1 MKFRFTVFLAFIFI
15 LSSFTAVS
23 AQVDS
28 AIAQVTSSANFES
41 FVGGISGDGRFV
53 VFESRGD
60 IATENPRNADANL
73 EVFLFDYAQRR
84 IFQITDTKNLLVD
97 TTMPANL
104 NSNIKVSVVNTHPV
118 ISNDGKWIALSSN
131 ATCNFPGNG
140 TTQPQITNG
149 GTPAKFDPNITTVSR
164 SNPAVLTP
172 CYSGTVTTPV
182 SVLPN
187 DGNTEMWF
195 YRVPDV
201 ASVDI
206 SQGLELPFTDLN
218 VGTFIQATNTIPS
231 RTAVAGTASTAPVIA
246 DDNRNPAIND
256 NGGYVAF
263 MSNRDLKPCVTAP
276 SDTCGNASPGFNNDE
291 IFLAVLN
298 GNQFTVNQITATPK
312 GTIQLPSSN
321 ENPTITGNG
330 LRIAFSS
337 TANNPIVGM
346 TGGNNTDNSLEIFYA
361 DVDSAG
367 GTTGT
372 KKQVT
377 QTTPPTAGAVVNIFN
392 YGKRMSRDGRYI
404 GFDSFAELENAGAIQ
419 TSFATYV
426 YDANTPVTTP
436 VTNPFIRVLPR
447 SDADSAATGG
457 DLRRF
462 PTFTDYTNG
471 TAPDTLVFETRMN
484 ITSTGTIPTTA
495 ADGLNP
501 DPVRPAQIYSSPINA
516 LRSTQSFKR
525 LTKLPA
531 PSLFLAVIQPFT
543 SNSVKR
549 MTFNI
554 SRTEPG
560 TGNFDLLAEA
570 FYLLSPTA
578 DSVQTAAGLNFATGA
593 SRIPVVPSPVPTA
606 SPTASPTATPTPSP
620 SATPVATPT
629 PQTPP
634 AVQGVSPGMLAIVD
648 VTTTFSQPVAAQTAV
663 GSLQRRFTLPIEL
676 SGVTMTINGVACGL
690 KMVSRRQIIFVV
702 PPAIA
707 PSTTPYPV
715 VINNNGVVVKGTIVI
730 VPTRPDIFTFNEVPG
745 PGGRARI
752 FNATNRVLT
761 REPFNVTTLRYRGGR
776 RVPTVLRLYL
786 TGVEAASGG
795 AGGNFVIRVGGVQI
809 PTSNVITGAVLRE
822 PGVYTVDFTL
832 PASLDMAGDVPII
845 VQILAGGILYD
856 SRLDDTAPFFRI
868 L

>member
-1 MKFRFTVFLAFIFI
+1 LFI
-15 LSSFTAVS
+15 LSSFTAIS

-28 AIAQVTSSANFES
+28 AIAQITSSPSFES
-41 FVGGISGDGRFV
+41 FVGDISGDGRFV
-53 VFESRGD
+53 VFESKANV
-60 IATENPRNADANL
+60 ATENPRNADGNL

-97 TTMPANL
+97 ATMSPIT
-104 NSNIKVSVVNTHPV
+104 NSNIRVVAANTHPV

-140 TTQPQITNG
+140 TTQPQIVNG
-149 GTPAKFDPNITTVSR
+149 GNPGSFDPNMTTVPG

-172 CYSGTVTTPV
+172 CYTGTVMTPV

-195 YRVPDV
+195 YRIPDV
-201 ASVDI
+201 SPADL
-206 SQGLELPFTDLN
+206 SQGLELPLTELTG
-218 VGTFIQATNTIPS
+218 GTFIQATNTLPS
-231 RTAVAGTASTAPVIA
+231 RTAVAGTTTTAPVIA

-256 NGGYVAF
+256 DGGYVAF
-263 MSNRDLKPCVTAP
+263 MSNRDLKPCTISP
-276 SDTCGNASPGFNNDE
+276 IPPDGTCGNASPGFNNDE
-291 IFLAVLN
+291 IFLAVIN
-298 GNQFTVNQITATPK
+298 GTDSSISQITATPK
-312 GTIQLPSSN
+312 GTIQQPSSN
-321 ENPTITGNG
+321 ENPAIMGNG

-361 DVDSAG
+361 DVDSSG

-372 KKQVT
+372 KKQIT
-377 QTTPPTAGAVVNIFN
+377 QTTPSSPGGIVNIFS

-436 VTNPFIRVLPR
+436 ATNPFIRVLPR
-447 SDADSAATGG
+447 SDADAAATGG

-484 ITSTGTIPTTA
+484 ITSTGTIPATA

-501 DPVRPAQIYSSPINA
+501 DPVRPAQVYSSPISA
-516 LRSTQSFKR
+516 LRSAQTFKR

-543 SNSVKR
+543 SNSLKR
-549 MTFNI
+549 LTFNI

-560 TGNFDLLAEA
+560 TGNPDLLAEA
-570 FYLLSPTA
+570 FYLLTPTLTQA
-578 DSVQTAAGLNFATGA
+578 QAVCCTQFYTGA
-593 SRIPVVPSPVPTA
+593 SRITVSQSPVPTP
-606 SPTASPTATPTPSP
+606 SPSATPSATPTPSP
-620 SATPVATPT
+620 SATPMATPT

-634 AVQGVSPGMLAIVD
+634 AVQGVSPGMLAIAD
-648 VTTTFSQPVAAQTAV
+648 VTTSFLGTIVPQTAV

-676 SGVTMTINGVACGL
+676 SGVSMTVNGVACGL
-690 KMVSRRQIIFVV
+690 KKVSSREITFVV
-702 PPAIA
+702 PPAIQ
-707 PSTTPYPV
+707 PRETPYDF
-715 VINNNGVVVKGTIVI
+715 VISNNGRSLKGTLVIVI
-730 VPTRPDIFTFNEVPG
+730 TRPDVFTFDEVPG
-745 PGGRARI
+745 PGGRAQI

-786 TGVEAASGG
+786 TGVEG
-795 AGGNFVIRVGGVQI
+795 AGASNFQIRVGGVPI
-809 PTSNVITGAVLRE
+809 PPANILTGAVLRE

-832 PASLDMAGDVPII
+832 PASLDMAGDVPVI
-845 VQILAGGILYD
+845 VQILAAGITY
-856 SRLDDTAPFFRI
+856 SARLDDTAPFFRI